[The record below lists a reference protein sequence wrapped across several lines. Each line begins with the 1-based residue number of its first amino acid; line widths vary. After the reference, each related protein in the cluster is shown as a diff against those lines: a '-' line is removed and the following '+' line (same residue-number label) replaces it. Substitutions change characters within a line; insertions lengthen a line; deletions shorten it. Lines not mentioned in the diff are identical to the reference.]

1 MKGSFV
7 MGNLSWFY
15 CAKYFLASA
24 AIYHLL
30 AHSSYHSLYS
40 KQSCAYLPCPSQV
53 FCSQTTFD
61 LCILFYPQTSAS
73 LMFVSVL
80 LCTDNLALNASKPI
94 LIFSSNSSLAMPI
107 TFLFFPINIGI
118 GLLSSFKYLI
128 VWNLAATSFAMSL

>member
-24 AIYHLL
+24 AIPFTCTL
-30 AHSSYHSLYS
+30 LYS

-53 FCSQTTFD
+53 FCSQITFD

-73 LMFVSVL
+73 LMFVSIL
-80 LCTDNLALNASKPI
+80 LCTDNLALYASKPI
-94 LIFSSNSSLAMPI
+94 LIFPPNSSLTMPI
-107 TFLFFPINIGI
+107 AFLFFPINIGI

-128 VWNLAATSFAMSL
+128 VWNLAATFFAMSL